1 MHEVNDV
8 VLEAIEGRRSVR
20 AFLPAEIPIETIE
33 RILTA
38 AARAPSGSNIQP
50 WQVIVLTG
58 EALQTFGA
66 TLEAHELA
74 GGAGDPE
81 YHYYPRAWREPY
93 LARRRDVGWA
103 LYASLGIERGQKQA
117 MASQNARNLRFF
129 GAPVGLIFTLDRD
142 MEIGSWLDLGMFL
155 QNIMIAAR
163 AFGLDTCP
171 QAAFSRYPGLIAGL
185 LSIPAERQV
194 ICGMALGVADTTA
207 PENRFP
213 VPREPVRSFTRFVT
227 TLDQPSQTV
236 SAASQTAISSS
247 ARTT

>member
-1 MHEVNDV
+1 MHEVNEA
-8 VLEAIEGRRSVR
+8 VLEAIEGRRSIR
-20 AFLPAEIPIETIE
+20 AFCPTEVNDETIA

-50 WQVIVLTG
+50 WQVIVLKG
-58 EALQTFGA
+58 EALHTFGA
-66 TLEAHELA
+66 TLEAHELS

-81 YHYYPRAWREPY
+81 YHYYPREWREPY
-93 LARRRDVGWA
+93 LARRREVGWA

-117 MASQNARNLRFF
+117 MACQNARNLRFF

-142 MEIGSWLDLGMFL
+142 MEIGSWLDLGMFM

-171 QAAFSRYPGLIAGL
+171 QAAFARYPGLIADL

-194 ICGMALGVADTTA
+194 ICGMALGLADTAA

-213 VPREPVRSFTRFVT
+213 VPRVAVPSFTRFVT
-227 TLDQPSQTV
+227 TLAD
-236 SAASQTAISSS
+236 
-247 ARTT
+247 R

>member
-1 MHEVNDV
+1 MHEVNEA
-8 VLEAIEGRRSVR
+8 VLEAIEGRRSIR
-20 AFLPAEIPIETIE
+20 AFCPTEITDETIE

-50 WQVIVLTG
+50 WQVIVLKG

-66 TLEAHELA
+66 TLETHELS
-74 GGAGDPE
+74 GGAADPE
-81 YHYYPRAWREPY
+81 YHYYSREWREPY
-93 LARRRDVGWA
+93 LARRREVGWA

-117 MASQNARNLRFF
+117 MACQNARNLRFF

-171 QAAFSRYPGLIAGL
+171 QAAFARYPGLIADL
-185 LSIPAERQV
+185 LSLPAERQV
-194 ICGMALGVADTTA
+194 ICGMALGVADAAA

-213 VPREPVRSFTRFVT
+213 VSRVPASSFTRFVNS
-227 TLDQPSQTV
+227 L
-236 SAASQTAISSS
+236 AE
-247 ARTT
+247 R